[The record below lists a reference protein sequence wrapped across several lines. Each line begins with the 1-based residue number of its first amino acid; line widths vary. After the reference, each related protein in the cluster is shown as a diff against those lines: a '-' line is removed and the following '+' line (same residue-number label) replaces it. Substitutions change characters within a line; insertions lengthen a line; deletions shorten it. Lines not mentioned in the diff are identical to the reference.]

1 MTDQAQQMLRQ
12 VLENQR
18 RLEVHTRVA
27 TAMARASL
35 TRSLQP
41 LNPADPNTWE
51 FSGFSQHGE
60 DGITEHLTRQLT
72 HSNEFFIEIGAADGT
87 QNCTAWLAF
96 ARQYFGIMVE
106 GNQTSINQGRDA
118 LQELNWAVR
127 YVAQLVDPS
136 NVAALMKLCPFSDPD
151 VFSLDIDGIDFHIA
165 RAVLELGIR
174 PKIFILEYNANFG
187 PQHAVAVPYQPGFE
201 RHKAH
206 TSGLYY
212 GASVMAYR
220 VLLAKYGYDFLTTE
234 RSGTNAFFVHSSAF
248 PPGYARGVK
257 GVDFRMN
264 HGDQNGATQPI
275 KDSDGDWVVRRVDW
289 QARFE
294 MIKHLPLIHVDQL

>member
-1 MTDQAQQMLRQ
+1 MTDPSQQMLRQ

-18 RLEVHTRVA
+18 RLEAQTRVA

-60 DGITEHLTRQLT
+60 DGITEQLTRQLT
-72 HSNEFFIEIGAADGT
+72 QPNEFFIEIGAGDGT

-106 GNQTSINQGRDA
+106 GNQPSINLGRDA
-118 LQELNWAVR
+118 LQELNWGVR
-127 YVAQLVDPS
+127 FVAQLVDPS
-136 NVAALMKLCPFSDPD
+136 NVRALMKLCPFHDPD
-151 VFSLDIDGIDFHIA
+151 VFSLDIDGVDFHVA

-174 PKIFILEYNANFG
+174 PKIFILEYNSNFG
-187 PQHAVAVPYQPGFE
+187 PRQAVAIPFQAGFE

-206 TSGLYY
+206 PSGLYY
-212 GASVMAYR
+212 GVSIMGWR
-220 VLLAKYGYDFLTTE
+220 LLLAKYGYDFITTE
-234 RSGTNAFFVHSSAF
+234 RSGTNVFFVHSAAF
-248 PPGYARGVK
+248 PPGYAQSVK

-264 HGDQNGATQPI
+264 YGDQNGATQPI
-275 KDSDGDWVVRRVDW
+275 KDSSGDWVARRLDW
-289 QARFE
+289 KDRFD
-294 MIKHLPLIHVDQL
+294 MIKDLPLIHIDKL